1 MLKQFEFEDDGDGT
15 ESEIAAIRFD
25 DGCSANVWPD
35 DFFRCADLVA
45 IDSLIGL
52 CGHRRAIRREY
63 GERQGATT
71 SFSLGL
77 TWTAAKLDASQPPP
91 SALTNRTL
99 VTSRWPWMTAA
110 SCSLLSRF
118 C

>member
-1 MLKQFEFEDDGDGT
+1 MLKQFKLENKRDRIEA
-15 ESEIAAIRFD
+15 EIAAISLNDRRP
-25 DGCSANVWPD
+25 ANVCPD

-45 IDSLIGL
+45 IDSHIGR
-52 CGHRRAIRREY
+52 CGHRRAIRREHR
-63 GERQGATT
+63 ERQGATT

-99 VTSRWPWMTAA
+99 VTSRWP
-110 SCSLLSRF
+110 
-118 C
+118 